1 LYVTI
6 RVAQGRS
13 GFFIIERMTTA
24 PIRLLPFAS
33 SDIDRLPGWIRS
45 PEELMLWTASS
56 FGFPL
61 TREHLERHL
70 RDSAERG
77 DRRIFKAVEEGRE
90 EAVGHIELGA
100 IDPRNRSVRIG
111 RVLVDPARRGQGVGA
126 AMMCSALAMAFKEMK
141 THRVELGVFDVNPAA
156 IACYEKVGFHRDGL
170 RRDSFLAFAEP
181 ARYWSE
187 VIMSLLEAEWAAR

>member
-1 LYVTI
+1 MA
-6 RVAQGRS
+6 R
-13 GFFIIERMTTA
+13 
-24 PIRLLPFAS
+24 IRLIPFDS
-33 SDIDRLPGWIRS
+33 SDIDRLLGWIRS

-61 TREHLERHL
+61 TREHIEGHL

-77 DRRIFKAVEEGRE
+77 DRRIFKAVEESG

-111 RVLVDPARRGQGVGA
+111 RVLVDPNRRGRGLGA
-126 AMMCSALAMAFKEMK
+126 AMTRAALEIAFQELGA
-141 THRVELGVFDVNPAA
+141 HRVELGVFDVNPGA
-156 IACYEKVGFHRDGL
+156 IACYERVGFQRDGM
-170 RRDSFLAFAEP
+170 RRDSFLVSKQP

-187 VIMSLLEAEWAAR
+187 VIMSVLATGRADRDN